1 MGSIRAIELRVRMEC
16 SRASESVMGAGS
28 IRVIE
33 LPVRMDCRRASE
45 SVMRV
50 GYSRAIEPVRVHRAG
65 RRKFTVFGEN
75 LVYVV
80 EMGSNMAT
88 LVCSASHG
96 VRVGPSSPL
105 CEWEAFG
112 PSS

>member
-1 MGSIRAIELRVRMEC
+1 MEC

-65 RRKFTVFGEN
+65 RRKFIVFG
-75 LVYVV
+75 
-80 EMGSNMAT
+80 GT
-88 LVCSASHG
+88 LCM
-96 VRVGPSSPL
+96 
-105 CEWEAFG
+105 
-112 PSS
+112 